1 MTGQL
6 PAPSA
11 VDELRA
17 LAARVCDPETV
28 RRLMDAATYELTGRT
43 VIRTEHDLQPRR
55 FVLRRYEDV
64 SGISG
69 EGRVADGVLWPDR
82 TASIRWRGEHPSI
95 VFWDRGRVSVEVIH
109 GHQGRTEIEWIDPE
123 QPDVVTVPQQQRAG
137 DD

>member
-1 MTGQL
+1 MTGHL

-17 LAARVCDPETV
+17 FAERVCDPETV
-28 RRLMDAATYELTGRT
+28 QQLVDAATYELTGRI
-43 VIRTEHDLQPRR
+43 VVRKEHDLQPRR

-82 TASIRWRGEHPSI
+82 TASIRWREEHPSI
-95 VFWDRGRVSVEVIH
+95 VFWDRGRVSVEFIH
-109 GHQGRTEIEWIDPE
+109 GH
-123 QPDVVTVPQQQRAG
+123 
-137 DD
+137 